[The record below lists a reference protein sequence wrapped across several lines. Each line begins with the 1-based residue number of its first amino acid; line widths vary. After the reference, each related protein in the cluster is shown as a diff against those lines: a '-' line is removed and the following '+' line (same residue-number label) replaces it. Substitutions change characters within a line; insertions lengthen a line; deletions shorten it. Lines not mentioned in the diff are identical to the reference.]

1 MLQGL
6 HTPPP
11 LLELFGQHVRVCTR
25 VGACVHVCL
34 SVCVCVCVGGYKQ
47 TKRHCARPG
56 EPAWRGMDLEAALC
70 QCLLSWAQGL
80 GDASSFSQPFSQGI
94 NRGTFSSVMMI
105 KTIIINRAIAN
116 ISLAPL
122 PRPQDPGQTANLLA
136 L

>member
-1 MLQGL
+1 
-6 HTPPP
+6 
-11 LLELFGQHVRVCTR
+11 
-25 VGACVHVCL
+25 
-34 SVCVCVCVGGYKQ
+34 
-47 TKRHCARPG
+47 
-56 EPAWRGMDLEAALC
+56 MDLEAALC

-105 KTIIINRAIAN
+105 KTIIINRAITN